1 MMETTQNGLK
11 RSMKSRHLFMIALGG
26 VLGTGFFNMSGYAIQ
41 TAGPLGSVL
50 AYLIGGLIMYFVMLC
65 LGELSVAMPTAGS
78 FQEYSTRFI
87 GPSHGFVV
95 GWLYW
100 LGWAATVALELV
112 MIGGAM
118 QRWFPDI
125 HIVVWSILFGSVMFL
140 VNAFSGRSFAEAEF
154 WFASIKISAVVL
166 FILIG
171 GAAIFGLIDIKSA
184 SSAPLFS
191 NFTKD
196 GLFPT
201 GIGSIFVTM
210 LAVNFAFQGT
220 ELIGVAA
227 GESKDPER
235 VIPRAIRQTVWRTI
249 LFFGLAMT
257 VLNAIVPFKQAGVL
271 ESPFVFALEQIGVP
285 YAADIM
291 NAVVLIALLSVAN
304 SGLYAASRML
314 YSLSGN
320 KMAPK
325 ALGKVNASGVPFIA
339 LLISFAVAAL
349 SFLTYFLPSDKV
361 YQGLMN
367 IAGMT
372 AILSWIMICASQF
385 FFRRKYLA
393 QGGKVENL
401 KYRTP
406 LYPFV
411 PIFGFICCVTVFVS
425 NWFDEATRIYVEYG
439 VPAVLAM
446 YLVYFLF
453 MRKNGEEIKKQKADF
468 MSIINI
474 QRKEKA

>member
-1 MMETTQNGLK
+1 MMETNQNGLK

-50 AYLIGGLIMYFVMLC
+50 AYLIGGLIMYLVMLC
-65 LGELSVAMPTAGS
+65 LGELAVAMPTAGS
-78 FQEYSTRFI
+78 FQDYSTRFI
-87 GPSHGFVV
+87 GPAHGFTV

-118 QRWFPDI
+118 QRWFPDV
-125 HIVVWSILFGSVMFL
+125 HIVVWSILFGSIMFL
-140 VNAFSGRSFAEAEF
+140 VNAFSSRSFAEAEF

-166 FILIG
+166 FIIIG
-171 GAAIFGLIDIKSA
+171 GAAMFGFLDVKGA

-201 GIGSIFVTM
+201 GFASIFITM

-227 GESKDPER
+227 GESEDPER
-235 VIPRAIRQTVWRTI
+235 VIPRSIRQTVWRTI

-257 VLNAIVPFKQAGVL
+257 VLNALVPFKQAGVL
-271 ESPFVFALEQIGVP
+271 ESPFVFALERVGVP

-291 NAVVLIALLSVAN
+291 NFVILTALLSVAN
-304 SGLYAASRML
+304 SGLFAASRML
-314 YSLSGN
+314 YALSGN
-320 KMAPK
+320 GMAPK
-325 ALGKVNASGVPFIA
+325 AFGKVNSKGIPFVA
-339 LLISFAVAAL
+339 LTVSFGVAAL

-361 YQGLMN
+361 YNGLMN
-367 IAGMT
+367 VAGMT
-372 AILSWIMICASQF
+372 AVFAWMMIAASQF
-385 FFRRKYLA
+385 FFRRQFLA
-393 QGGKVENL
+393 RGGKVEDL

-406 LYPFV
+406 WYPVV
-411 PIFGFICCVTVFVS
+411 PILAFIACLTVFLS
-425 NWFDEATRIYVEYG
+425 NLMDPATVIYVQYG
-439 VPAVLAM
+439 VPAVLLT
-446 YLVYFLF
+446 YLIYFLF
-453 MRKNGEEIKKQKADF
+453 MGKNREELKAQKYDFMQVINIKK
-468 MSIINI
+468 
-474 QRKEKA
+474 